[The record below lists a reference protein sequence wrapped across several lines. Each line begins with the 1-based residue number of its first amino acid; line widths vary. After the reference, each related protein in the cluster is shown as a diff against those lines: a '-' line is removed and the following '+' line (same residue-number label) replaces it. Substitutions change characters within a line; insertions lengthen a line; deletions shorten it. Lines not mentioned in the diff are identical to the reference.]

1 MKNQSWLR
9 KAGLASAAAALAL
22 TVTPLGEGLPFNQ
35 TIQAE
40 ASTNTYQ
47 TIENLNLRSG
57 ASAETAVVTIIPKG
71 AQVELVSKSG
81 SWAEV
86 RYGAKTGYVNSKF
99 LSNIEQQKPA
109 AQTHVTI
116 DKLNLREGAGV
127 QYNIITEIPEGE
139 PVRLISG
146 KSGWVKVSYGDRT
159 GYVNSAYLKAV
170 KAPAEE
176 AEKYPAPAIEAPGTY
191 IDGILIVNKEY
202 ALPSDYNPGVVPEAE
217 LAVSDMLQDAKEQ
230 GLSIKTV
237 SGFRSYSYQAG
248 LYDNYVNRYGQAQ
261 ADTVSAKAGHS
272 EHQAGL
278 AFDFGST
285 STTGL
290 SESFADTAEGQWLA
304 DNAHKYGFILRYP
317 EGKEH
322 ITGYQ
327 YEPWHFR
334 YLGTEN
340 AVKVKDSGK
349 ALEEY
354 LEIAKE

>member
-57 ASAETAVVTIIPKG
+57 VSAETGVVTIIPKG

-81 SWAEV
+81 SWVEV
-86 RYGAKTGYVNSKF
+86 RYGAETGYVNPKF
-99 LSNIEQQKPA
+99 LAKSEEQKTA
-109 AQTHVTI
+109 AQNYSTI

-127 QYNIITEIPEGE
+127 KYGIIAEIPEGE
-139 PVRLISG
+139 TVRLISG
-146 KSGWVKVSYGDRT
+146 KSGWVEVSYGNQT

-170 KAPAEE
+170 KAPAEK
-176 AEKYPAPAIEAPGTY
+176 AEKYPAPSAETPGTY

-202 ALPSDYNPGVVPEAE
+202 ALPSDYSPGVVPEAE
-217 LAVSDMLQDAKEQ
+217 QAVSDMLEEAKDQ

-237 SGFRSYSYQAG
+237 SAFRSYSYQAG

-285 STTGL
+285 SNTGL
-290 SESFADTAEGQWLA
+290 SKSFADTAEGQWLA

-334 YLGTEN
+334 YLGAEN
-340 AVKVKDSGK
+340 AEKVKDSGK

-354 LEIAKE
+354 LELTEE

>member
-22 TVTPLGEGLPFNQ
+22 TVTPLGEGLPFNH

-40 ASTNTYQ
+40 ASTHTYH

-57 ASAETAVVTIIPKG
+57 ASVDTAVVTIIPKG

-81 SWAEV
+81 SWVKV
-86 RYGAKTGYVNSKF
+86 RYGAETGYVNPKF
-99 LSNIEQQKPA
+99 LAKLEVQKPA
-109 AQTHVTI
+109 AQNYRTV

-127 QYNIITEIPEGE
+127 KYGIITEIPEGGT
-139 PVRLISG
+139 VKLISG
-146 KSGWVKVSYGDRT
+146 KTNWVKVSYGNQT
-159 GYVNSAYLKAV
+159 GYVNSAYLEAI
-170 KAPAEE
+170 KAPTEK
-176 AEKYPAPAIEAPGTY
+176 AEKYPAPSIETPGTY

-217 LAVSDMLQDAKEQ
+217 QAVSDMLEEAKEQ

-248 LYDNYVNRYGQAQ
+248 LYDNYVNRYGKAQ

-290 SESFADTAEGQWLA
+290 SKSFADTAEGQWLA

-334 YLGTEN
+334 YLGAEN
-340 AVKVKDSGK
+340 AEKVKDSGK

-354 LEIAKE
+354 LELTEE